1 MGRLSILVVDDNI
14 VSLASIEQELKD
26 KYEVI
31 TCNSGMRA
39 MRYLKQGERPDLILL
54 DVQMTVMDGIETL
67 SEIRNMEDGLKIP
80 VIMITSS
87 RDKKTIID
95 SSKLGAIDYV
105 LKPYDVKELHQR
117 IERTLKKTGTI
128 PVEESEIYNDI
139 KDVWNELEENNLKNA
154 TVKINEIM
162 NYQIDEEI
170 FGRLQAARSK
180 LMIEEGESARRL
192 VGRLVKLFER
202 RLSLDASSKRPYN
215 AGAVR
220 KGLRD
225 VLSALQNFEV
235 KEASQR
241 LDNVLAYDL
250 PPEIGEDC
258 GVAQEYLHSYD
269 DGAAEEIIVEVMKK
283 LGN

>member
-1 MGRLSILVVDDNI
+1 MGKLSILVVDDNI

-39 MRYLKQGERPDLILL
+39 MRYLKQERPDLVLL

-67 SEIRNMEDGLKIP
+67 AEIRNLDDGLSIP

-105 LKPYDVKELHQR
+105 LKPYDVGELHQR

-128 PVEESEIYNDI
+128 PVEEIEIYNDI
-139 KDVWNELEENNLKNA
+139 KDVWKDLEENNLKNA
-154 TVKINEIM
+154 TAKINEIM

-180 LMIEEGESARRL
+180 LMIEEGDSARRL
-192 VGRLVKLFER
+192 IGRLVKLFER
-202 RLSLDASSKRPYN
+202 RLSLDGSKRPYN
-215 AGAVR
+215 ASAVQ
-220 KGLRD
+220 KGLKN

-235 KEASQR
+235 KEAAQK
-241 LDNVLAYDL
+241 LEFVLGYNL
-250 PPEIGEDC
+250 PPEIEGDC
-258 GVAQEYLHSYD
+258 EKAQEYLHSYD
-269 DGAAEEIIVEVMKK
+269 DGAAEDIIVETLKK
-283 LGN
+283 IEK